1 MSEINKIAGE
11 NIKVFIESREL
22 KNSFVME
29 RAGIGKNAFY
39 DMLNGKGN
47 IEEHIKK
54 LSDFFEIDDPMYFY
68 KTDYDY
74 AKPKNILNRK
84 DRKET
89 FLKQVTAGEN
99 SKDLNEGL
107 EVFFDLVELIDV
119 LKAVQE

>member
-74 AKPKNILNRK
+74 ANPKNILNRK